1 MTVSATHPPKGP
13 NRSRTLQT
21 LERGLD
27 ALGLLSEK
35 DMGATEIANQL
46 GVDRATAHRILRTLV
61 ERGYVKKRD
70 FDSTYQANLL
80 RFLEMVEKLTSRGP
94 RNWLTLA
101 ESCLEELHASTELSA
116 NLCMA
121 GNREMVYMLR
131 IIGSTGLAVNN
142 PPGTKRPLHCTA
154 VGKAYL
160 GALSEPDL
168 RALLATLPMPAMT
181 PHTITSASVLARQ
194 IAESRA
200 QGFYV
205 DDGEMN
211 PRIRCVA
218 APILD
223 GSRRP
228 IAAIGLSGP
237 VEVLSKARV
246 SEIGTMVVGKARQVS
261 FALGYPD
268 RGRSTAG

>member
-1 MTVSATHPPKGP
+1 MTVASASPGPKGSS
-13 NRSRTLQT
+13 RSKTLQT

-27 ALGLLSEK
+27 ALGLLAET
-35 DMGATEIANQL
+35 DLGPTEIANLL

-61 ERGYVKKRD
+61 KRGFVKKRD

-80 RFLEMVEKLTSRGP
+80 RFLEIVEKLTSRGT

-101 ESCLEELHASTELSA
+101 ESCLEELHASTGLSA

-142 PPGTKRPLHCTA
+142 PPGTKRALHCTA

-160 GALSEPDL
+160 GALPDPEL
-168 RALLATLPMPAMT
+168 RALLATLPMPSMT
-181 PHTITSASVLARQ
+181 PQTITSAAVLTRQ
-194 IAESRA
+194 IAESRL

-211 PRIRCVA
+211 SRIRCVA
-218 APILD
+218 SPILE
-223 GSRRP
+223 GNRRP
-228 IAAIGLSGP
+228 IAAIGVSGP
-237 VEVLSKARV
+237 VEVVSKARLA
-246 SEIGTMVVGKARQVS
+246 EIGPLVVEKARQVS
-261 FALGYPD
+261 HALGYRD
-268 RGRSTAG
+268 RGK